1 MRKKKNKRKKIMNL
15 IMKLACKILYDD
27 EYIMFEYK
35 AQIRS
40 VTQNFILVF
49 FCLTIKS
56 IDWLLFLIPINFILI
71 VKFNTSCYNFIL
83 KPEFSHFLFDIW
95 LKRSRHFIYIKH
107 DVNCDHKSHYIF
119 IYIQVKLLY
128 YCLVTKP

>member
-1 MRKKKNKRKKIMNL
+1 MRIKKNKRKKIMNL

-27 EYIMFEYK
+27 EYIKFEYK
-35 AQIRS
+35 TQIRS

-71 VKFNTSCYNFIL
+71 VKF
-83 KPEFSHFLFDIW
+83 
-95 LKRSRHFIYIKH
+95 
-107 DVNCDHKSHYIF
+107 
-119 IYIQVKLLY
+119 
-128 YCLVTKP
+128 